1 MHKTKKKWGNE
12 GLGLTNSPII
22 DFLCHM
28 PFLTVTICLLAAYGV
43 LMALYTRGYW
53 RMRPF
58 AAGSKV
64 PKSKFSVIIPARNE
78 ASNIEDCITG
88 ILAQKYP
95 AHLFD
100 IIVVDDFSE
109 DETAQVVSK
118 IALQHNN
125 VRLLQ
130 LKDFTNNENL
140 IAYKK
145 RAIEIAIN
153 EASGDWIV
161 TTDADC
167 SVTTNWLAT
176 YDAYIQEHD
185 CVMMAAPVAYTN
197 TGSLLS
203 IFQVLDFISLQGITA
218 AAVASGSHTLCN
230 GANLCYSKK
239 AFESVGKFSGIDHL
253 PSGDDMLLMHKMKKS
268 YPGKIGYL
276 FAQEAVVTTAPSATL
291 GLFLQQRIRWA
302 SKATGY
308 QDKIIFWILLLVYLV
323 NASLLLYLPIHFLQT
338 GNIYTWLILIGCK
351 TLIEIPFM
359 FASATFFKQQKLL
372 WWFALMQPFHIV
384 YTLVA
389 GWFGTFGSYKWKGR
403 TVMKQQDD
411 HFFRK
416 LRRNKA
422 ASVSLFIVA
431 AAFLMAVFAYFMA
444 PEHSPNANRMIPEIG
459 SMKPGFT
466 IQLLQVKRIGETKQI
481 SFFEKLIGGEE
492 DVYTFIPIT
501 SYTIKGSDIYFQ
513 KYIDEGITE
522 SGVMQLSLVANNPVI
537 TQTYYAGTDK
547 FGRDMLSRL
556 IIGVRVSLGVGL
568 IAVLLSLTI
577 GILLGAL
584 AGFYRGWIDE
594 CIMWFI
600 NVIWSIPTLLLVFAI
615 TLVLGKG
622 FWQVFIAV
630 GLTMW
635 VNVARLVRGQVMAI
649 KNREF
654 IEATRVLGYS
664 DTRTIFIHIL
674 PNIIGPILVI
684 AASNFASAIV
694 IEAGLSFLGVGV
706 QPPQP
711 SWGLMIKENYNFIIT
726 HNPALAL
733 APGIAIMILVLAFN
747 LLGNGLRDAFNV
759 REK

>member
-1 MHKTKKKWGNE
+1 
-12 GLGLTNSPII
+12 
-22 DFLCHM
+22 M

-43 LMALYTRGYW
+43 LMALYTRAYW
-53 RMRPF
+53 SMRGF
-58 AAGSKV
+58 VASG
-64 PKSKFSVIIPARNE
+64 KSPITKFSVIIPARNE
-78 ASNIEDCITG
+78 ASNIEACIAG
-88 ILAQKYP
+88 IRAQNYP
-95 AHLFD
+95 SHLFE

-109 DETAQVVSK
+109 DETAQKVLK
-118 IALQHNN
+118 IAQQHSNVHLLRLQ
-125 VRLLQ
+125 
-130 LKDFTNNENL
+130 DFTKDENL
-140 IAYKK
+140 VAYKK
-145 RAIEIAIN
+145 RAIEIAITQ
-153 EASGDWIV
+153 ATGDWMV

-167 SVTTNWLAT
+167 SVTSHWLAT

-185 CVMMAAPVAYTN
+185 SVMVAAPVAYTN
-197 TGSLLS
+197 TGSFLS

-230 GANLCYSKK
+230 GANLCYSKE
-239 AFESVGKFSGIDHL
+239 AFERVGKFSGIDHL

-276 FAQEAVVTTAPSATL
+276 YAQDAVVTTAPSDTM
-291 GLFLQQRIRWA
+291 GLFIQQRIRWA
-302 SKATGY
+302 SKASGY
-308 QDKIIFWILLLVYLV
+308 QDKIIFWILLLVYLL
-323 NASLLLYLPIHFLQT
+323 NFSLLVYLPINALQK
-338 GNIYTWLILIGCK
+338 GNIDNWLILMGCK

-359 FASATFFKQQKLL
+359 YASAKFFKQQKLL

-384 YTLVA
+384 YTVVA

-403 TVMKQQDD
+403 TVMQQQEGT
-411 HFFRK
+411 FFIK

-422 ASVSLFIVA
+422 ASVSLYIVT
-431 AAFLMAVFAYFMA
+431 AAFLMAVFAYFIA

-466 IQLLQVKRIGETKQI
+466 IQLLQVKRTNQTPNS
-481 SFFEKLIGGEE
+481 SFFDRLINGEE

-501 SYTIKGSDIYFQ
+501 SYAIKGSDIHYQ

-522 SGVMQLSLVANNPVI
+522 PGAMPLSLVANNPVI
-537 TQTYYAGTDK
+537 KQTYYAGTDK

-654 IEATRVLGYS
+654 IEATSVLGYS
-664 DTRTIFIHIL
+664 DMRTIFIHIL
-674 PNIIGPILVI
+674 PNIIGPVLVI

-733 APGIAIMILVLAFN
+733 APGIAIMMLVLAFN